1 MYKTSNLSLSPQ
13 VINTLRQSNEPWA
26 IKDKNSCFIYGNLA
40 FKHIQNLPDSFDYE
54 GRYDNEIPWDGA
66 EFAKEFVIHDQSVME
81 KETRVC
87 SLETHMYGKDKFLS
101 SHFCE
106 KYPLYNDDGECVG
119 VIFHGWEAQDFS
131 FTRLFHGK
139 LPQSILFQ
147 PPTDIFTQ
155 REWDV
160 IFLLLQKYTSKQMG
174 RMLNISY
181 RTVETH
187 LSRIYKRIG
196 VHSSRQLEDYCRTN
210 DYDLYVPERFVH
222 PESRIFP

>member
-1 MYKTSNLSLSPQ
+1 MNQINKLNLSPQ
-13 VINTLRQSNEPWA
+13 VINTMRQSNEPWG

-40 FKHIQNLPDSFDYE
+40 LNHLENLSDSFGFE

-66 EFAKEFVIHDQSVME
+66 EFATDFVIHDKATME
-81 KETRVC
+81 KDTRVC

-101 SHFCE
+101 SYFQE
-106 KYPLYNDDGECVG
+106 KYPFYNDDGECIG
-119 VIFHGWEAQDFS
+119 IMFHAWKAQDFS

-139 LPQSILFQ
+139 LPASILFS